1 MTGHNDEHI
10 IEANGRARIVI
21 RNGDVV
27 EVGEPLIRNCPL
39 AQRFAHPIPEMNKEH
54 IAANIRYRIAAFG
67 MCTPDRQVE
76 DDREFVGFGA
86 SEILS
91 FGMKMGLIDAVVL
104 ACDGAGTVIVTRP
117 SMVQGIGGRMSGL
130 VSTTPYSSVISRIKA
145 GGGIVLDPEDATM
158 DQVAGVARAVEEGFT
173 WIAVTAAL
181 PEDALAIRRMFPDV
195 MIVGVHVTGLS
206 YDESQA
212 LVAASDLVTACAS
225 GHIREIAG
233 KKALVQAGV
242 SIPVF
247 AMTKKGKELLIE
259 KIRQS
264 DDPVLIKPTKLPS
277 LGGNQPDPLI

>member
-1 MTGHNDEHI
+1 
-10 IEANGRARIVI
+10 
-21 RNGDVV
+21 
-27 EVGEPLIRNCPL
+27 
-39 AQRFAHPIPEMNKEH
+39 
-54 IAANIRYRIAAFG
+54 
-67 MCTPDRQVE
+67 
-76 DDREFVGFGA
+76 
-86 SEILS
+86 
-91 FGMKMGLIDAVVL
+91 
-104 ACDGAGTVIVTRP
+104 
-117 SMVQGIGGRMSGL
+117 MVQGIGGRMSGL

-145 GGGIVLDPEDATM
+145 GEGIVLDPEDATM